1 MEISAQTLKDYFL
14 KGENFQLI
22 DIREHYEFE
31 AYNIGG
37 INIPMDEVLANLHLL
52 DLKKP
57 IVFCCTEG
65 LKSKALIN
73 ILKRK
78 IENSTLYS
86 LSGGI
91 INYYEE
97 FEI

>member
-1 MEISAQTLKDYFL
+1 MEISAKTLNDYIL
-14 KGENFQLI
+14 KGKNFQLI
-22 DIREHYEFE
+22 DIRENYEFE

-37 INIPMDEVLANLHLL
+37 INIPMDEVMTNLHLL
-52 DLKKP
+52 DFKKL

-78 IENSTLYS
+78 IENATMYS
-86 LSGGI
+86 LKGGI
-91 INYYEE
+91 MNYFEE